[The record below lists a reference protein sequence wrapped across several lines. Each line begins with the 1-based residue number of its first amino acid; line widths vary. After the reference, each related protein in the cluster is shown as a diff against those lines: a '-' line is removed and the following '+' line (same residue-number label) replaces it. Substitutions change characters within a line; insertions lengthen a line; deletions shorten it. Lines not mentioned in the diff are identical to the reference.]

1 MGKIRKGEP
10 VPKPDY
16 EIKSYRVKYICI
28 DCPTMFD
35 NFTSIFDV
43 TVNEQ
48 NAIITSA
55 DYFRET
61 LDDLLNDDEADKDFV
76 DIVKRILKDIERFD
90 GDIWVYSRN

>member
-1 MGKIRKGEP
+1 MARYKKGQI
-10 VPKPDY
+10 VSRPDY

-61 LDDLLNDDEADKDFV
+61 VSDLITDNEQDKDFI
-76 DIVKRILKDIERFD
+76 DITKRILKDLDKFD
-90 GDIWVYSRN
+90 GDIWLYGRG